1 MFQSIHT
8 TNATNIQKSLGK
20 GSAWVIDS
28 VIDHIISILQY
39 HSLAESSYIKCFKL
53 FLVGHL
59 NPTDHHPTRITK
71 VDKAFAETLDFKG
84 IFSSRK
90 LETFTKSKKRI
101 P

>member
-39 HSLAESSYIKCFKL
+39 HSLAESSYIKL
-53 FLVGHL
+53 
-59 NPTDHHPTRITK
+59 P
-71 VDKAFAETLDFKG
+71 E
-84 IFSSRK
+84 
-90 LETFTKSKKRI
+90 E
-101 P
+101 